1 MIVFKCDIKIKEN
14 YNGFFYVLFKKMI
27 IIEVKSYWIILK
39 NKEVYKI
46 IDIKYRWVKWE
57 LWII

>member
-1 MIVFKCDIKIKEN
+1 
-14 YNGFFYVLFKKMI
+14 MI

-46 IDIKYRWVKWE
+46 IDIKYRCVKWE
-57 LWII
+57 L